1 MPKFCQ
7 GPVDSRCSAYISA
20 ALFTVTAVSFVSL
33 NTEAGWLAV
42 EQATCIWCWE
52 FDLLSVQVFCFTIS
66 ALLYC
71 DGNTIVS
78 ALESLYQLLLS
89 VDAEFEGWLLSTNL
103 PMQVTKLHSVY
114 IMGYFWV
121 WNRVQLTFGI
131 VQVNLHCTAVVMIHS
146 HWGK

>member
-1 MPKFCQ
+1 MITSFTEVGCQ
-7 GPVDSRCSAYISA
+7 SFAKGQLIQGVLLTFQQLCSQ
-20 ALFTVTAVSFVSL
+20 SL
-33 NTEAGWLAV
+33 QSVLSLSTLKLVGWLLNKLRVYGV
-42 EQATCIWCWE
+42 ENSIC
-52 FDLLSVQVFCFTIS
+52 LLLQVFCFTIS

-114 IMGYFWV
+114 IMSYF
-121 WNRVQLTFGI
+121 
-131 VQVNLHCTAVVMIHS
+131 
-146 HWGK
+146 